1 MDEKMFLIVLL
12 FLLAATTV
20 FAGYMLYSFLTA
32 KRKKRRRWAR
42 IKVPNEKMIT
52 CKIAEPRELAGDAE
66 FLINDI
72 NVGGL
77 AFFSNKEIADTHIKL
92 FVRFPFTTF
101 HEASTVWGKVV
112 YCRKIGDSQ
121 KYRVGICY
129 VRPNKRSLKQ

>member
-1 MDEKMFLIVLL
+1 MMNESMFLVVLL
-12 FLLAATTV
+12 FLLAATIV
-20 FAGYMLYSFLTA
+20 FAAYMFFAFFAA
-32 KRKKRRRWAR
+32 KRTKRRRWAR

-52 CKIAEPRELAGDAE
+52 CKIAEPKESAGDAE
-66 FLINDI
+66 FLVNDI
-72 NVGGL
+72 NVGGMS
-77 AFFSNKEIADTHIKL
+77 FFTNKPVAETAVKL

-129 VRPNKRSLKQ
+129 VRPSKRSA